1 MDENQHEIQA
11 ALSGMGDERSVM
23 VFAGSWVRSCG
34 WALVWTLG
42 GSVLTG
48 CASRGGG
55 ERPMERPVLTHQ
67 PGGLHFS
74 PKDKAQWE
82 PVALPGKL
90 RTAFKLERQG
100 QRPALQAEAQ
110 SSASLLRQRLN
121 IPPEKLGRLQFAW
134 QVEQLMP
141 EADMSE
147 RDRDDSPVRLI
158 LAFEGDRSRFSAKN
172 AMLSDL
178 TEALTGEPLPYATLM
193 YVWSNQAPVDTVI
206 VNPRTDRVRK
216 WVVESG
222 SAHVRQWQQ
231 YQRDIRA
238 DFEKA
243 FGEAPGALVGM
254 AIMTDS
260 DNTRSHVRA
269 WYGDIRLD

>member
-1 MDENQHEIQA
+1 MASQ
-11 ALSGMGDERSVM
+11 
-23 VFAGSWVRSCG
+23 
-34 WALVWTLG
+34 
-42 GSVLTG
+42 VLT
-48 CASRGGG
+48 
-55 ERPMERPVLTHQ
+55 MQ

-74 PKDKAQWE
+74 SQDKAQWE

-90 RTAFKLERQG
+90 RTAFKLERRD
-100 QRPALQAEAQ
+100 QRQALQAEAQ
-110 SSASLLRQRLN
+110 SSASLLRQRVN
-121 IPPEKLGRLQFAW
+121 IPPEKLGQLRFAW
-134 QVEQLMP
+134 QVDQLMP
-141 EADMSE
+141 EADMAE

-193 YVWSNQAPVDTVI
+193 YVWSNQAPVASVI

-222 SAHVRQWQQ
+222 PAHVRQWRQ
-231 YQRDIRA
+231 YQRDVRA

-243 FGEAPGALVGM
+243 FGEAPGALVGI

-269 WYGDIRLD
+269 WYGDIHLD

>member
-1 MDENQHEIQA
+1 VWA
-11 ALSGMGDERSVM
+11 M
-23 VFAGSWVRSCG
+23 VCA
-34 WALVWTLG
+34 
-42 GSVLTG
+42 VLAG
-48 CASRGGG
+48 CASHGGAEPPL
-55 ERPMERPVLTHQ
+55 ERPVERPVLTHQ
-67 PGGLHFS
+67 PGGFHFS
-74 PKDKAQWE
+74 PQDKAQWE

-90 RTAFKLERQG
+90 RTAFKLDRLG
-100 QRPALQAEAQ
+100 QRPALLAEAR
-110 SSASLLRQRLN
+110 SSASFLRQRVN
-121 IPPEKLGRLQFAW
+121 IPAEKLGRLQFAW
-134 QVEQLMP
+134 QVAQLMP
-141 EADMSE
+141 EADMAE

-158 LAFEGDRSRFSAKN
+158 LAFEGDRGRFSAKN

-222 SAHVRQWQQ
+222 PAHLQQWRQ
-231 YQRDIRA
+231 YQRDVRA

-243 FGEAPGALVGM
+243 FGEAPGALVGL

-269 WYGDIRLD
+269 WYGDIQLD

>member
-1 MDENQHEIQA
+1 
-11 ALSGMGDERSVM
+11 M
-23 VFAGSWVRSCG
+23 VFAGTWVRVGVCWVCWG
-34 WALVWTLG
+34 
-42 GSVLTG
+42 VLAG
-48 CASRGGG
+48 CASRGVTD
-55 ERPMERPVLTHQ
+55 PPQPSMVLTPR

-74 PKDKAQWE
+74 PQDKAAWE
-82 PVALPGKL
+82 AVALPGKL
-90 RTAFKLERQG
+90 RTAFKLEQQG
-100 QRPALQAEAQ
+100 QRTALQAEAN
-110 SSASLLRQRLN
+110 SSASLLRQRMR
-121 IPPEKLGRLQFAW
+121 IPPDKLGQLQFAW
-134 QVEQLMP
+134 RVDNLMP
-141 EADMSE
+141 EADMAE

-193 YVWSNQAPVDTVI
+193 YVWSNQAPVGSVI

-216 WVVESG
+216 WVLESG
-222 SAHVRQWQQ
+222 PAHVQQWRQ
-231 YQRDIRA
+231 YQRDVRA